1 MFLFESF
8 NHKYNGQKYKNNGVC
23 EMTNNNEFMFFCKNE
38 DADLN
43 FLQHLFIESG
53 IETSIDTNHKEGQMG
68 GEEILLAI
76 IDSSL
81 IPTVIT
87 VIGIWLSN
95 RKKELIIEDKINKKK
110 IHLISKNGKSFSSKE
125 VEDLKNFFNNK

>member
-1 MFLFESF
+1 
-8 NHKYNGQKYKNNGVC
+8 
-23 EMTNNNEFMFFCKNE
+23 MTNNNEFMFFCKNE
-38 DADLN
+38 GADLN

-76 IDSSL
+76 IDSS
-81 IPTVIT
+81 IISTVIT

-110 IHLISKNGKSFSSKE
+110 IHLISKNGKNFSSKE